1 MKRCGTA
8 DLKEGMLVTCPHFE
22 NSPRVV
28 IGHVYALAGARS
40 RVLPTY
46 RVKLVDPK
54 TGIANSFDFLIH
66 TIASGQCMIKM
77 SLIFQPNKQFAA
89 ST

>member
-28 IGHVYALAGARS
+28 VGHVYALAGNRS

-54 TGIANSFDFLIH
+54 TGIANSFDFSYPH
-66 TIASGQCMIKM
+66 DSFWTVHDQDE
-77 SLIFQPNKQFAA
+77 PNLPTK
-89 ST
+89 